1 MADIKPLKIASGI
14 IQEVGTGDTIP
25 VANGGTGQ
33 STQWLPQAKAKTA
46 DESVTS
52 SATLQNDD
60 HLSFEGVAGAT
71 YQFSINGKATAN
83 ASGGFKWAFTLP
95 ASGSGRALTQIQGL
109 NDADIDVTVGSGV
122 TGAIAVT
129 NAFLISGYITFSTA
143 GTAQFKWAQNASN
156 GTATTLKRGSNL
168 SVIRI
173 S

>member
-1 MADIKPLKIASGI
+1 MAENVLKVK
-14 IQEVGTGDTIP
+14 Q
-25 VANGGTGQ
+25 GGTGQ

-52 SATLQNDD
+52 STTLQNDD

-71 YQFSINGKATAN
+71 YQFTINAKATAN

-95 ASGSGRALTQIQGL
+95 ASGSGRALTQIAGL
-109 NDADIDVTVGSGV
+109 NDADIDVTTGSGV
-122 TGAIAVT
+122 TGALAVS
-129 NAFLISGYITFSTA
+129 NAFLISGYIVFSTA
-143 GTAQFKWAQNASN
+143 GTAQFKWAQNASF
-156 GTATTLKRGSNL
+156 GTATTLKRGTNL